1 MGVGLTIAKAILGG
15 IGGGFNGAV
24 EGAQTADLESGSTNH
39 LKAFSDRAYSAGNL
53 GGDKIKEKIGGMMK
67 MAQGMGGGE
76 ASGSDASSGA
86 DAAADAGSAGADA
99 AADAGSAAA
108 DAAAAIGDGIV
119 RSKGMKQYIK
129 RNDGT
134 VIPLSSDVTIYATKK
149 EIDPNTIGK
158 GTSVGREQIKR
169 SAEETKTARKYSLS
183 DINLKDVYQNIDD
196 KLIEDFSK
204 IASIDFTYSEEAQN
218 KYKGEYGVDD
228 QEHIGVIAQELETN
242 PATKGIVK
250 ENENGDK
257 VVDTKQLTMADT
269 AVLAEL
275 SRRVLALEEAFKN
288 INGGIN

>member
-1 MGVGLTIAKAILGG
+1 MGVGLTIIKGILGG

-39 LKAFSDRAYSAGNL
+39 LKAFSDRAYSAGNM

-99 AADAGSAAA
+99 AA
-108 DAAAAIGDGIV
+108 AIGDGIV
-119 RSKGMKQYIK
+119 RSKGMKQYMK

-158 GTSVGREQIKR
+158 GTSLGREQAKR

>member
-1 MGVGLTIAKAILGG
+1 MGAALTIIKGILGG

-39 LKAFSDRAYSAGNL
+39 LKAFADRAYGAGNM

-76 ASGSDASSGA
+76 DSGADASSGA

-99 AADAGSAAA
+99 AA
-108 DAAAAIGDGIV
+108 AIGDGIV
-119 RSKGMKQYIK
+119 RSKGIKQYIK
-129 RNDGT
+129 RDDGT

-158 GTSVGREQIKR
+158 GTRLRREQTKR

-228 QEHIGVIAQELETN
+228 QEHIGVIAQELEAN

-275 SRRVLALEEAFKN
+275 SRRVLALEEAIKN

>member
-1 MGVGLTIAKAILGG
+1 M
-15 IGGGFNGAV
+15 N
-24 EGAQTADLESGSTNH
+24 
-39 LKAFSDRAYSAGNL
+39 
-53 GGDKIKEKIGGMMK
+53 
-67 MAQGMGGGE
+67 
-76 ASGSDASSGA
+76 
-86 DAAADAGSAGADA
+86 
-99 AADAGSAAA
+99 
-108 DAAAAIGDGIV
+108 
-119 RSKGMKQYIK
+119 QYIK
-129 RNDGT
+129 RDDGT

-158 GTSVGREQIKR
+158 GTSIGREQAKR

-196 KLIEDFSK
+196 KLIEAFSK

-275 SRRVLALEEAFKN
+275 SRRVLALEEAIKN

>member
-1 MGVGLTIAKAILGG
+1 MGAALTIIKGILGG

-39 LKAFSDRAYSAGNL
+39 LKAFSDRAYGAGNM

-76 ASGSDASSGA
+76 DSGSDASSGA
-86 DAAADAGSAGADA
+86 DAAADAGSAG
-99 AADAGSAAA
+99 A

-134 VIPLSSDVTIYATKK
+134 VIPLSSDVTIYATTK

-158 GTSVGREQIKR
+158 GTNVGREQTKR

-196 KLIEDFSK
+196 KLIEDFSE

-228 QEHIGVIAQELETN
+228 QEHIGVIAQELEAN

-250 ENENGDK
+250 VNENGDK

-275 SRRVLALEEAFKN
+275 SRRVLALEEAIKN

>member
-1 MGVGLTIAKAILGG
+1 MGAALTIIKGILGG

-39 LKAFSDRAYSAGNL
+39 LKAFSDRAYSAGNM
-53 GGDKIKEKIGGMMK
+53 GGDKIKGKIGGMMK

-76 ASGSDASSGA
+76 DSGSAGA

-99 AADAGSAAA
+99 AA
-108 DAAAAIGDGIV
+108 AISDGIV
-119 RSKGMKQYIK
+119 RSKGMNQYIK

-158 GTSVGREQIKR
+158 GTGVGREQAKR

-257 VVDTKQLTMADT
+257 VIDTKQLTMADT

-275 SRRVLALEEAFKN
+275 SRRVLALEEAIKN

>member
-1 MGVGLTIAKAILGG
+1 MSAALTIIKGILGG

-39 LKAFSDRAYSAGNL
+39 LKAFSDRAYGAGNM

-76 ASGSDASSGA
+76 DSGADAAA
-86 DAAADAGSAGADA
+86 DAAADAGSAG
-99 AADAGSAAA
+99 A

-119 RSKGMKQYIK
+119 RSKGMKEYIK
-129 RNDGT
+129 RDDGT

-158 GTSVGREQIKR
+158 GTSLGREQTKR

-228 QEHIGVIAQELETN
+228 QEHIGVIAQELEVN

-275 SRRVLALEEAFKN
+275 SRRVLALEEAIKN